1 MSRMPRILVVSRK
14 ASALA
19 PVCECLDQAGLRTLT
34 AGSAAAAEVAAE
46 DLRVEAILLDLGDGR
61 HDEARRL
68 ASALRRRGESHPLV
82 AALAP
87 DDSIDIPEG
96 AFDLVIRRPCH
107 PHQVCV
113 RMQEA
118 LRLGVQT
125 AEARLRR
132 RTLADLGVPL
142 PPEPAPDAQRP
153 AVLFVGQ
160 ADPAF
165 MRLRSAIAG
174 ADAEV
179 VAAFTSFTA
188 FDYLHD
194 RVFHAVVLGA
204 LQGNEPAFTICSAM
218 RRNARLF
225 HIPAL
230 LLIDPAKF
238 DRALEVMAKHQTPR
252 RRKAGRHVPS
262 DSTVVATAADPA
274 AARRDA
280 DGA

>member
-1 MSRMPRILVVSRK
+1 
-14 ASALA
+14 
-19 PVCECLDQAGLRTLT
+19 
-34 AGSAAAAEVAAE
+34 
-46 DLRVEAILLDLGDGR
+46 
-61 HDEARRL
+61 
-68 ASALRRRGESHPLV
+68 ESHPLV

-230 LLIDPAKF
+230 LLVDPAKF
-238 DRALEVMAKHQTPR
+238 DAVDEAFARGASDILSATAPADETRDRILTLAAER
-252 RRKAGRHVPS
+252 RRGLALR
-262 DSTVVATAADPA
+262 AAFDQVRDPA
-274 AARRDA
+274 VLDRATGVFNRDVFAAHLRRMA
-280 DGA
+280 DWSVQSGKPLSLVVLRVQPSLFQSA